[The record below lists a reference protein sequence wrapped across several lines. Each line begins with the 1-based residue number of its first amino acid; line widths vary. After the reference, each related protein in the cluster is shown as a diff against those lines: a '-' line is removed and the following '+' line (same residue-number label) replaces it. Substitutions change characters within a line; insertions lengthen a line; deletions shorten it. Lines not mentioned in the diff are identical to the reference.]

1 MNWIY
6 KSLLNIWHTSSLLQ
20 CQNDKHYIIKFNPTS
35 MYDMKIFRRKFF
47 SAFKT
52 FLYLS
57 LNLYWLLSMNT
68 FFIKMCLWAKK
79 ELKTLTSVAFS
90 KKVNSTDEAEQYG
103 KRCSSYCTV
112 KESQMPN
119 HLRKLQSNKVQ
130 WEKVFSLRNLT
141 FHTFNLC

>member
-6 KSLLNIWHTSSLLQ
+6 RSLIDFVTISKWSALYHWIWP
-20 CQNDKHYIIKFNPTS
+20 DKHVWYEKILEGSSFPRFKHFCIFLWTYIGCFQWIP
-35 MYDMKIFRRKFF
+35 
-47 SAFKT
+47 
-52 FLYLS
+52 
-57 LNLYWLLSMNT
+57 